1 VPTVSQSRSGWQ
13 SEYDSLD
20 RRFSALQQA
29 YDQKAEQ
36 IEILR
41 DVLNDIG
48 HGNGW
53 HGYPDDPQDAS
64 ENMAH
69 TAREALSATK

>member
-1 VPTVSQSRSGWQ
+1 MIGDIQQLRVLTAEAQRFAEAEGYVQSFVPRLTSDWQ

-41 DVLNDIG
+41 DVLNLR
-48 HGNGW
+48 
-53 HGYPDDPQDAS
+53 S
-64 ENMAH
+64 
-69 TAREALSATK
+69 